1 MLESPV
7 EVVEAEAEAESKV
20 VGPSVTM
27 PEFRGSRD
35 LLGNV
40 EDSAVS
46 VVGKGAVLAEVT
58 GTGMA
63 EGAAG
68 SGDFARVASW

>member
-7 EVVEAEAEAESKV
+7 EVVEAEAEAEAESKV

-46 VVGKGAVLAEVT
+46 VVGKGAVVT

-68 SGDFARVASW
+68 SGDIARVASWW